1 MEEWTSMLLMVNT
14 PDWQEANFVLTG
26 NAKSAQLLRK
36 VIKQKNNGHVFLH
49 GYWLAGKKGL

>member
-1 MEEWTSMLLMVNT
+1 MVNT

-36 VIKQKNNGHVFLH
+36 VIKQKTNGMFFYTAT
-49 GYWLAGKKGL
+49 G